1 MKELPDPEEIHIL
14 SLSSEFLMALVR
26 KVLKP
31 ACRLVLF
38 FPLCQ
43 DKSKGEILRSPVA
56 GGPIRA
62 ARWSSVGGLMMQTGK
77 SRALLVVDQTQ
88 APVNIGVER
97 NSGGA
102 KANNF

>member
-1 MKELPDPEEIHIL
+1 
-14 SLSSEFLMALVR
+14 MALVR

-43 DKSKGEILRSPVA
+43 EKSKGGILRSPVA
-56 GGPIRA
+56 GGFKPIRA

-77 SRALLVVDQTQ
+77 
-88 APVNIGVER
+88 
-97 NSGGA
+97 
-102 KANNF
+102 